1 MRWKFQN
8 PTNAKEPMIEVELE
22 KSEGD
27 TFFFKV
33 DDKKIALSKVQIF
46 PSSIRTQEG
55 SLSIETWTKQEWR
68 VSDSRA
74 SYVLK
79 PQSWEQNR
87 KGGSLQ
93 IQSQMPGK
101 ILKLLVKEN
110 DEVKEGQTLLIME
123 AMKME
128 NEIRSEI
135 SGRIKKIGVQAG
147 NSVEAGAFLLEFA
160 SSD

>member
-8 PTNAKEPMIEVELE
+8 PAGATEPLLEVELE
-22 KSEGD
+22 RTEGD
-27 TFFFKV
+27 TFIFKV
-33 DDKKIALSKVQIF
+33 GTNQVRLSKAQIF
-46 PSSIRTQEG
+46 PSSIRTKEG
-55 SLSIETWTKQEWR
+55 SLAIETWTKQEWR

-87 KGGSLQ
+87 KSGSLQ

-101 ILKLLVKEN
+101 ILKVLVKE
-110 DEVKEGQTLLIME
+110 DEVVKEGQTLLIME

-128 NEIRSEI
+128 NEIRSEMA
-135 SGRIKKIGVQAG
+135 GKIKKIGVQAG
-147 NSVEAGAFLLEFA
+147 ASVEAGAFLLEFA
-160 SSD
+160 SID